1 MTPTSAI
8 YRPGPPDSISPPS
21 VSCPCP
27 PLHLTAST
35 AIASLLAGATTTVLA
50 YASGLDPSVAL
61 LTGIAAFALGS
72 VFWLAENF
80 SLMRQQ
86 QFMHA
91 TLQHVLFNGTH
102 VAVSGLLGTLPASLA
117 AQQLASRFG
126 SVSAPAGNAAPSTG
140 AAPQPEIS
148 AGGFALLLAAV
159 ALPTFVVYHFFART
173 LACSRET
180 RTDDDAA
187 QASTA
192 APAQNSAAGCALRR
206 ISDVAAPLVATAALL
221 AAPAYAIH
229 HFAGSDQGVR
239 FLVLCMGNV
248 GGSMLRQILNQTTAR
263 AWTSI
268 RRTGI
273 SAGYGLSQE
282 PPLQRGWS
290 TLVSTSASIA
300 LFAASSAMFQ
310 LLTEL
315 FPDLQLA
322 PAGMSI
328 LSLSAA
334 EFARRVCM
342 RQLALSAPGEMLE
355 ALWRYLPLGAYAAL
369 SKIPLEYRRARGCGL
384 LHSARQWMR
393 HVTDTASYQKAVA
406 FAGPRVADGSVVTA
420 LQLLPY
426 CHWAAPLV
434 QGCTMART
442 PILAANV
449 LPKLDL
455 ARERSLDIIEAGQED
470 EDSSIAA
477 AGSQQTSDCADSRG
491 QSGALE
497 CIRDFNTSSY
507 VHSYF

>member
-8 YRPGPPDSISPPS
+8 YSPGPPDSISPPS

-35 AIASLLAGATTTVLA
+35 AIASLLAGATTSVLA
-50 YASGLDPSVAL
+50 YASGLDPSIAL

-80 SLMRQQ
+80 SLMRRQ

-91 TLQHVLFNGTH
+91 TMQHVVFNGIH
-102 VAVSGLLGTLPASLA
+102 VAVSGLLGNLPASLA
-117 AQQLASRFG
+117 AQQLASRFS
-126 SVSAPAGNAAPSTG
+126 SVSAPAGNAAPQ
-140 AAPQPEIS
+140 PQIS
-148 AGGFALLLAAV
+148 AGGFALLLSAV
-159 ALPTFVVYHFFART
+159 ALPTFAVYHFFART

-187 QASTA
+187 QASAA
-192 APAQNSAAGCALRR
+192 APEQDSPADCALRR
-206 ISDVAAPLVATAALL
+206 IGDVAAPLVATAALL

-229 HFAGSDQGVR
+229 HFAGSEQGVR

-248 GGSMLRQILNQTTAR
+248 GGSMLREILNQTTAR

-273 SAGYGLSQE
+273 GAGYGLSQE

-310 LLTEL
+310 FLTDL

-334 EFARRVCM
+334 EFARRACM
-342 RQLALSAPGEMLE
+342 RQLAMSAPGEMLE

-384 LHSARQWMR
+384 LHSPRQWMR

-406 FAGPRVADGSVVTA
+406 FAGLRVADGSVVTA

-455 ARERSLDIIEAGQED
+455 AREHSLDIIKAGQED
-470 EDSSIAA
+470 DDSSIAA
-477 AGSQQTSDCADSRG
+477 AGSQQTSDSADSRG

-497 CIRDFNTSSY
+497 RIRDFNTSSY